1 MPGDSDRHAAPA
13 AREPVALLQV
23 RGLVKHFPIMR
34 GVLLPRPAGAVRAV
48 DGVDFDIADGETLG
62 LVGESGC
69 GKTTTGRLVLRMIEP
84 SAGTVRFAGEDLIGL
99 APEAMRLR
107 RQQMQIIF
115 QDPYASLDPR
125 MTVSQILDEPLRI
138 HRAGDRAA
146 RGKRVAELLDVVG
159 LRGEYADRYPHEFS
173 GGQRQRIGIARA
185 LALKPRFIVCD
196 EPVSAL
202 DVSIQAQIV
211 NLMRDLQEAFGLTYL
226 FIAHDLGVVKHV
238 ADRVAVMYLGRIV
251 EIGDRA
257 SLYGSPQ
264 HPYTQALLAAV
275 PIPRPS
281 AKQALAPLKGE
292 IPSPSN
298 PPPGCHFHTRCPHA
312 QERCRVEAP
321 VLRRMAQGH
330 WASCHLLMAA
340 T

>member
-1 MPGDSDRHAAPA
+1 MPA
-13 AREPVALLQV
+13 EPVAQAGLPTPLLRV

-48 DGVDFDIADGETLG
+48 DGLDFDIADGETLA

-69 GKTTTGRLVLRMIEP
+69 GKTTTGRLVLRMVEP
-84 SAGTVRFAGEDLIGL
+84 SAGTIHFAGEDLIGL
-99 APEAMRLR
+99 EPEAMRRR

-115 QDPYASLDPR
+115 QDPYGSLDPR
-125 MTVSQILDEPLRI
+125 MTVSEILDEPLRI

-146 RGKRVAELLDVVG
+146 RARRVADLLDVVG
-159 LRGEYADRYPHEFS
+159 LRKEYAGRYPHEFS

-211 NLMRDLQEAFGLTYL
+211 NLMLDLQKDFGLTYL

-251 EIGDRA
+251 ETADKA
-257 SLYGSPQ
+257 SLYRSPQ

-312 QERCRVEAP
+312 QERCREEAP
-321 VLRRMAQGH
+321 PLRRLAQGH
-330 WASCHLLMAA
+330 WASCHLLAPAA
-340 T
+340 

>member
-1 MPGDSDRHAAPA
+1 MSGDSDEFG
-13 AREPVALLQV
+13 ARGGDERPLLRV

-34 GVLLPRPAGAVRAV
+34 GVLLPRLAGAVRAV

-84 SAGTVRFAGEDLIGL
+84 SAGTIRFAGEDLIGL

-107 RQQMQIIF
+107 RQQMQIVF

-125 MTVSQILDEPLRI
+125 MTVRQILDEPLRI

-146 RGKRVAELLDVVG
+146 RAARVAELLDVVG
-159 LRGEYADRYPHEFS
+159 LRSEHADRYPHEFS

-202 DVSIQAQIV
+202 DVSIQAQII
-211 NLMRDLQEAFGLTYL
+211 NLMLDLQKEFGLTYL

-238 ADRVAVMYLGRIV
+238 ADRVAVMYLGRVV
-251 EIGDRA
+251 EVAGKQ
-257 SLYGSPQ
+257 SLYQSPQ

-281 AKQALAPLKGE
+281 AKQALVPLKGE

-312 QERCRVEAP
+312 QARCRVEAP
-321 VLRRMAQGH
+321 TLRRMAKGH
-330 WASCHLLMAA
+330 WASCHLLAPA